1 MTLQRASVPGSA
13 ESYLRRLASTIKTLD
28 RMAFDHAV
36 GLVQSAW
43 ENGQQIIVFGNGG
56 SALTTEHYV
65 TDWNKAAYLAT
76 GKPFRG
82 VCLTENIGIITAY
95 ANDLSY
101 QDIFIAQL
109 RPVMA
114 AGDLVV
120 GISGSGNS
128 ENVLRAVRYANENGA
143 VTLGVCG
150 FDGGNL
156 RGLASHAICS
166 DVSDMQLFED
176 VHLIFGHMT
185 TQALCGGVPVASAS
199 SATSQPMAPP

>member
-1 MTLQRASVPGSA
+1 MTLQATVPGSA
-13 ESYLRRLASTIKTLD
+13 ESYLRRLALTIQALD
-28 RMAFDHAV
+28 RTALDRAV

-43 ENGQQIIVFGNGG
+43 ERGQQIIVFGNGG
-56 SALTTEHYV
+56 SALTAQHYV
-65 TDWNKAAYLAT
+65 TDWNKGAYLAT
-76 GKPFRG
+76 GKPVHG

-101 QDIFIAQL
+101 QDIFVAQL

-114 AGDLVV
+114 PGDLVV

-128 ENVLRAVRYANENGA
+128 ENVLRAIRYANDNGG

-150 FDGGNL
+150 FDGGKL

-166 DVSDMQLFED
+166 DANDMQLSED

-185 TQALCGGVPVASAS
+185 TQALCGVVPVASK
-199 SATSQPMAPP
+199 